1 MFKMRSKRLLLDQLI
16 IEILKLLQ
24 AVFVFQKFFDRAIL
38 LVEDV
43 LNRGATLVAIT
54 APKSTI

>member
-43 LNRGATLVAIT
+43 LN
-54 APKSTI
+54 